1 MLLFFVTDEI
11 VINDFYRNLFTLDNR
26 LYTGGVTR
34 NNVLR
39 FFMTYLKIIQ
49 TYFIVDGNI
58 VLEVLSSVKKNVEF
72 IPKSVTTLIQ
82 RQ

>member
-1 MLLFFVTDEI
+1 MLLFFVTEEI

>member
-1 MLLFFVTDEI
+1 
-11 VINDFYRNLFTLDNR
+11 
-26 LYTGGVTR
+26 
-34 NNVLR
+34 
-39 FFMTYLKIIQ
+39 MTYLKIIQ

-82 RQ
+82 RQWNGDRGGKTNLCYFAVIWNF

>member
-1 MLLFFVTDEI
+1 
-11 VINDFYRNLFTLDNR
+11 
-26 LYTGGVTR
+26 
-34 NNVLR
+34 
-39 FFMTYLKIIQ
+39 MTYLKIIQ

-82 RQ
+82 RQWNGDRGGKTN